1 MSDAP
6 ATKDTLPQDM
16 KLLVM
21 SGIAGIA
28 LGWFAATSD
37 YSPIKPAPERPVLR
51 FLAKVAKIG
60 LWALMFVEQPP
71 RQQLVHARVDDNGDR
86 VLNHAEGW

>member
-6 ATKDTLPQDM
+6 AKDTYPQDM
-16 KLLVM
+16 KLLVL

-37 YSPIKPAPERPVLR
+37 YSPIKPEPDRPILR
-51 FLAKVAKIG
+51 LLARVAKIG
-60 LWALMFVEQPP
+60 LWALMFAEQPP
-71 RQQLVHARVDDNGDR
+71 QQQQLVHARIDEHGHR
-86 VLNHAEGW
+86 VLNHSEGW

>member
-16 KLLVM
+16 KLLVLA
-21 SGIAGIA
+21 GIAGIA
-28 LGWFAATSD
+28 IGWFAATSD
-37 YSPIKPAPERPVLR
+37 VSPIKPAPDRPVLR
-51 FLAKVAKIG
+51 LLSRAARLG
-60 LWALMFVEQPP
+60 LWALMFAEQPP
-71 RQQLVHARVDDNGDR
+71 RQQLVHARMDDHGDR